1 MLEDNY
7 QILKE
12 EKKVY
17 PPIPKNVY
25 QVELLEISLNDAKG
39 KFAKPGDKNFAF
51 QFTLLSGS
59 DKGESLRG
67 RNVWNN
73 FVPTI
78 LYIGKN
84 GKNSLYGIVEAF
96 LGRELTP
103 QEEAE
108 GLTGKMLNSFIGAQI
123 KVFIDHRVKGDKIY
137 DTITSYMPADS
148 KDVGLTAEEK
158 ENARVKVKKEE
169 PKEVYEP
176 NDENPPVGEEE
187 ILSPEQLAEI
197 PF

>member
-1 MLEDNY
+1 MPISNEY
-7 QILKE
+7 QITKE
-12 EKKVY
+12 EKKFY

-25 QVELLEISLNDAKG
+25 QVELLDISLNDAKG
-39 KFAKPGDKNFAF
+39 KFAKPGDKNFSF

-73 FVPTI
+73 FVPTT

-108 GLTGKMLNSFIGAQI
+108 GLTGEMLNSFIGTQI
-123 KVFIDHRVKGDKIY
+123 RVFIDHRVKGDKIY
-137 DTITSYMPADS
+137 DTITSYMTADS
-148 KDVGLTAEEK
+148 KDVGLTDEEK
-158 ENARVKVKKEE
+158 ESARVKVKKEE
-169 PKEVYEP
+169 PKVE
-176 NDENPPVGEEE
+176 EEE
-187 ILSPEQLAEI
+187 ILSEEQLANI